1 MTASLRRLLF
11 HEALKMA
18 TKQAKLGVMDPKRA
32 FDKRKGFV
40 PPPSDT
46 ASLVMSFT
54 HTQETGTNVGE
65 NLRFENTYK
74 MEPDEGTRFYAPR
87 VKEVASS
94 VLESYLCDVCYDAR
108 RCSELSGEL
117 SALIKSRVKEL
128 GFSRYKLICLV
139 SIGENTGQ
147 GVAIASRCLWN
158 TATDNY
164 ASVTYRNRELFAVV
178 TVYGLYLE

>member
-1 MTASLRRLLF
+1 MT
-11 HEALKMA
+11 
-18 TKQAKLGVMDPKRA
+18 TKQAKVGSHLPGLLDTKRA

-46 ASLVMSFT
+46 ASSIVSFS
-54 HTQETGTNVGE
+54 HTQEMANVGKSVK
-65 NLRFENTYK
+65 FENTYHTD
-74 MEPDEGTRFYAPR
+74 PDDRTRFAAPR

-94 VLESYLCDVCYDAR
+94 VLESYLCDVTYDAR
-108 RCSELSGEL
+108 RCSELSSEL

-128 GFSRYKLICLV
+128 GFPRYKLICLV

-158 TATDNY
+158 TNTDNF
-164 ASVTYRNRELFAVV
+164 ASVTYRNKELFAVV
-178 TVYGLYLE
+178 TVYGLYFE